1 MVEQSEIITHQ
12 PKTIE
17 NPNIVDIKSAFIE
30 HSKTSLKVS
39 KAISQA
45 EKFSQV
51 NDAGKNS
58 DSILYT
64 KTKTMK
70 IFWVKKNAKK
80 TKRSHAS
87 SYSFYIILQFR
98 DTESAIK
105 NKLIDLLSELRGF
118 IFVKALV
125 LEFKKN
131 REL

>member
-12 PKTIE
+12 SKTIE

-45 EKFSQV
+45 EKFFQV
-51 NDAGKNS
+51 NGAGKNS

-80 TKRSHAS
+80 TKWSHAS
-87 SYSFYIILQFR
+87 YYSFYHILQLR

-125 LEFKKN
+125 LEFKKK
-131 REL
+131 

>member
-12 PKTIE
+12 PKTMK
-17 NPNIVDIKSAFIE
+17 NRNIVDIKSAFIE

-87 SYSFYIILQFR
+87 SYSFYIILQYR